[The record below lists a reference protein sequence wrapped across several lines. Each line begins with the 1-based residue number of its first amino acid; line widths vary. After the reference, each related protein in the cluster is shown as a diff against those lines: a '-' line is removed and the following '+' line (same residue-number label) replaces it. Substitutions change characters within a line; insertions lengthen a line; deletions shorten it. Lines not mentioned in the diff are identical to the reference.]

1 MTKTRWG
8 LGIAGAL
15 VAGSILAQA
24 AETPLARLE
33 TSGGKFGW
41 DDITLGMSSVQ
52 VERRTGVTLAMEANA
67 SANAART
74 CRAYTVTVERGTLR
88 LTLGFPSSKPGAKLQ
103 SIYVNFEG
111 YQVTAKQEALVA
123 ELKAKLPGAAYLP
136 AGGGA
141 PATEAAD
148 PAPAYLIP
156 GEGGY
161 VARLVPGD
169 GLWLTL
175 RDCLD

>member
-1 MTKTRWG
+1 MTKTRRG

-15 VAGSILAQA
+15 IAGSLLAQA
-24 AETPLARLE
+24 TETPLARLE
-33 TSGGKFGW
+33 TAGGKVGW

-52 VERRTGVTLAMEANA
+52 VERRTGVTLAMQESPA
-67 SANAART
+67 STAGKT

-88 LTLGFPSSKPGAKLQ
+88 LTLGFPTSKPGAKLQ
-103 SIYVNFEG
+103 SIFVHFEG

-123 ELKAKLPGAAYLP
+123 ELKVRLPGVSYLP
-136 AGGGA
+136 PSGGA
-141 PATEAAD
+141 PSTEAAD

-156 GEGGY
+156 GAGGY
-161 VARLVPGD
+161 AARLVPGG

>member
-8 LGIAGAL
+8 LGIAGTL
-15 VAGSILAQA
+15 VAGSLLAQA

-33 TSGGKFGW
+33 TTGAKVGW

-52 VERRTGVTLAMEANA
+52 VERRTGVTLAMEQNPAA
-67 SANAART
+67 SAART
-74 CRAYTVTVERGTLR
+74 CRAYTVTVERATLR

-103 SIYVNFEG
+103 SIYVHFEG

-123 ELKAKLPGAAYLP
+123 ELKAKLPGASYLP
-136 AGGGA
+136 PSGAA
-141 PATEAAD
+141 PAGEAAD

-156 GEGGY
+156 GDGGY
-161 VARLVPGD
+161 AARLVPGD
-169 GLWLTL
+169 GLWLTF